1 MNEILTPA
9 DAERAVDDILTAYR
23 GAWDAA
29 DADAFGQL
37 FTDEASYVIFIGD
50 ALIGRSAITENHRDV
65 FTTWQVGTK
74 LRVQPLAIQILGRDV
89 ISVVTAGGIDTD
101 PDAIELDKFQTFTLA
116 RTASG
121 WKIAAFHNTSMSR
134 WSKARHNA
142 AIEARPGS
150 DGPVPE
156 LPPQR

>member
-1 MNEILTPA
+1 MKKLLTPA

-29 DADAFGQL
+29 DADAFGEL
-37 FTDEASYVIFIGD
+37 FTDEATYVIFIGD

-74 LRVQPLAIQILGRDV
+74 LRVRPLAIQVLGDDV
-89 ISVVTAGGIDTD
+89 ISVVAVGGIDTD

-116 RTASG
+116 RTPSG
-121 WKIAAFHNTSMSR
+121 WRIAAFHNTSMSR

-142 AIEARPGS
+142 AIAAHPG
-150 DGPVPE
+150 GGRPVPE